1 VSVPPSSLELPGTAA
16 PVPAGD
22 PALALR
28 DVSVHFGGVAALSEV
43 NLDVAAG
50 EVVAVVGPNGAGK
63 STLLNA
69 VSGLLGDRVSGTV
82 LLAGRDVRG
91 MSASQIAR
99 LGVGRSFQ
107 DPPLLDDESA
117 TTNVL
122 VGQHLRLGY
131 PLADQLFRPRRV
143 NRIERAAAERA
154 AETLAFVGLG
164 HLAEQPVAGL
174 AYGTR
179 KLIDIARA
187 IASEPQLLLL
197 DEPTSGLDRNEQQA
211 VATML
216 MQLHQRSP
224 LAVLVVEHHMEVV
237 RSVATKVAGLHSG
250 SVLMIGTPS
259 EVLDS
264 QEFLDAVTGRVR
276 LADGGSP
283 GDQPD
288 PEVKA

>member
-1 VSVPPSSLELPGTAA
+1 MSLSPPPVETPGAESVAA
-16 PVPAGD
+16 GV

-43 NLDVAAG
+43 SIEVAAG

-82 LLAGRDVRG
+82 QLGGRDVRG
-91 MSASQIAR
+91 LSATRIAR

-107 DPPLLDDESA
+107 DPPLLDTEA
-117 TTNVL
+117 ALTNVL
-122 VGQHLRLGY
+122 SGQHLRLGY
-131 PLADQLFRPRRV
+131 PMADQLLRPRRV
-143 NRIERAAAERA
+143 KRLEQEAADRAAA
-154 AETLAFVGLG
+154 TLDFVGLG
-164 HLAEQPVAGL
+164 HLAGQPVAGL

-187 IASEPQLLLL
+187 IVAEPGLLLL
-197 DEPTSGLDRNEQQA
+197 DEPTSGLDRDEQQA
-211 VATML
+211 VARML
-216 MQLHQRSP
+216 TQLHRRSS
-224 LAVLVVEHHMEVV
+224 LAVLIVEHHMEVV
-237 RSVATKVAGLHSG
+237 RSVATTVIGLHSG
-250 SVLMIGTPS
+250 SVLMVGKPS

-276 LADGGSP
+276 VA
-283 GDQPD
+283 GDEQPED
-288 PEVKA
+288 EPEPEVKA